1 MIDSPRHVDVLTT
14 WTEPAD
20 LATRW
25 PPFSA
30 RELAR
35 LCFLVY
41 RRQTGRIRPPAPVR
55 AEVDAFC
62 ASLLATSG
70 PLDPKPP
77 KRPIPGGGVLSGG
90 RL

>member
-1 MIDSPRHVDVLTT
+1 MIDSPRHNDVLTT

-20 LATRW
+20 LATCW
-25 PPFSA
+25 PQVSA

-35 LCFLVY
+35 LRFLVY

-55 AEVDAFC
+55 AEVDALC

-77 KRPIPGGGVLSGG
+77 TRPIPGGGVLSGG